1 MEKGLSF
8 ANTLLYIR
16 NMETEFAE
24 RPSKTLIII
33 GEEGTGKYPLLKL
46 LIKDFKELGQ
56 TFYST
61 RIFADVESGI
71 FYPFNDILNQITQE
85 SKIRDLNTIVES
97 MTAILSKTD
106 HPVLIFENVHKMSQQ
121 SLDMFLYFSRLTE
134 KLGFTLIGLGESHG
148 DFPNMEKFI
157 EEAKT
162 LNSITI
168 ITLKKPEMEDVKSL
182 LKEEGYRLED
192 AFVKDLVRLVNG
204 DLNVLSYTLD
214 YYKEEGFINP
224 DGALNDVKVRFFP
237 IPPSVET
244 HFNYL
249 ISELDKISL
258 DILKTLAMVKDRLSL
273 NDLSLLV
280 NVESNEV
287 LNSLSIL
294 ESKDLIANE
303 QEYFFIQNSFLFPIL
318 ENHITSV
325 DKIRVSKLL
334 NETELIKKVS
344 IPSRILINMGYG
356 NVEEAVKIFS
366 ENMEEINKSISNP
379 QEVYDAMTKIKSHIS
394 DKDMLIHILFYQ
406 GKALYLLSR
415 YDEALEI
422 FKREDFQAHG
432 LIEPYLL
439 SSSIYNSR
447 GDYKSSDIILNNI
460 ISNDKL
466 TKRDEAK
473 VLTAQATIYIR
484 KNDYKKA
491 EELVD
496 LAIKIATDGNYENTL
511 SEAYNIKGIIR
522 INTFNIEDAGTYFK
536 HALEINT
543 RKKNWFSR
551 LKNMNNLSITNGM
564 LGHYDE
570 SIKNFKDI
578 IDISYITS
586 DLRGRAY
593 AEFNLVEQLD
603 IIGESAESEN
613 YIPTA
618 EKLVS
623 LISDESLSSSFHRFY
638 GLHLIQNC
646 KFEKAK
652 EEFEISR
659 SKAEEVDDK
668 QRVRINKFFIL
679 FMDELINGKELQE
692 IDDLISDKFELEED
706 FIPVIYIFI
715 TLRYIYHGQI
725 DLAIKSS
732 YDAVETAIKIG
743 DNGYKTHSSIFPSL
757 VYFLKGDREAFN
769 REFEKIKTLDQNI
782 QYPNYVY
789 RALKAYL
796 SNDLDGLK
804 ELRGIVNSAKTAKM
818 PSLNKL
824 LLQLLISFIEDKIT
838 SGTEINPDK
847 IAEFRAQIMECYSRS
862 KSR

>member
-8 ANTLLYIR
+8 SNALSYMR
-16 NMETEFAE
+16 NLETEFAE
-24 RPSKTLIII
+24 KPSKTLIII
-33 GEEGTGKYPLLKL
+33 GDEGTGKYPLLKL
-46 LIKDFKELGQ
+46 IIRDFKELGQ
-56 TFYST
+56 TYHST
-61 RIFADVESGI
+61 RIFTDFETGI

-134 KLGFTLIGLGESHG
+134 KLGFTLIGLGESRS
-148 DFPNMEKFI
+148 NYSNTEKFI

-162 LNSITI
+162 LNSIII
-168 ITLKKPEMEDVKSL
+168 ITLKKPEMEDVKTL
-182 LKEEGYRLED
+182 LKEEGYKLED

-204 DLNVLSYTLD
+204 DLNVLSYTLG

-244 HFNYL
+244 HFNNL
-249 ISELDKISL
+249 FSELDKNSM
-258 DILKTLAMVKDRLSL
+258 DILKTLTIVKDRLSL
-273 NDLSLLV
+273 SDLCLLV
-280 NVESNEV
+280 NEESKVV
-287 LNSLSIL
+287 LNSLAVL
-294 ESKDLIANE
+294 ESKELISSD
-303 QEYFFIQNSFLFPIL
+303 QEYFFIQNSFLFPLL
-318 ENHITSV
+318 EKHISSV

-344 IPSRILINMGYG
+344 VPSRILINIGYG
-356 NVEEAVKIFS
+356 NMEEAVNIFK
-366 ENMEEINKSISNP
+366 ENVEEINNSISNP
-379 QEVYDAMTKIKSHIS
+379 QEVYDAMTKIKPHIS
-394 DKDMLIHILFYQ
+394 DKNLLIHVLFYQ
-406 GKALYLLSR
+406 GKALYLLSK
-415 YDEALEI
+415 YDEALAI
-422 FKREDFQAHG
+422 FKSEDFQSIG

-447 GDYKSSDIILNNI
+447 GDYKNSDIILSNI
-460 ISNDKL
+460 ISSDKL
-466 TKRDEAK
+466 TKKEEAK
-473 VLTAQATIYIR
+473 VLVAQATIYIR

-496 LAIKIATDGNYENTL
+496 LAIKIATDGKYENTL
-511 SEAYNIKGIIR
+511 SEAYNIKGIIK
-522 INTFNIEDAGTYFK
+522 INTFNIEEAGSYFK
-536 HALEINT
+536 RALEINT

-570 SIKNFKDI
+570 SIKNFKEI

-638 GLHLIQNC
+638 GLHFIQNC
-646 KFEKAK
+646 KFEKARN
-652 EEFEISR
+652 EFNISAG
-659 SKAEEVDDK
+659 KAEEIEDK
-668 QRVRINKFFIL
+668 QRVRINKFFSL
-679 FMDELINGKELQE
+679 LMEELMEGKRLEEADES
-692 IDDLISDKFELEED
+692 ISKKFELEED
-706 FIPVIYIFI
+706 FIPVVYIFI
-715 TLRYIYHGQI
+715 TLRYMYYGQF
-725 DLAIKSS
+725 DLAIKSA
-732 YDAVETAIKIG
+732 YDAVEIAIQIG
-743 DNGYKTHSSIFPSL
+743 DNGYKTHTSILPSL
-757 VYFLKGDREAFN
+757 VYFLKGDMDALAQ
-769 REFEKIKTLDQNI
+769 EFEKIKNLDNQI
-782 QYPNYVY
+782 QYPNYVH

-796 SNDLDGLK
+796 SNDKNGLK
-804 ELRGIVNSAKTAKM
+804 ELKDFVNGKETSKM
-818 PSLNKL
+818 PSLNRL
-824 LLQLLISFIEDKIT
+824 VLQLLISSIEEKMD
-838 SGTEINPDK
+838 SGAEVNANK
-847 IAEFRAQIMECYSRS
+847 IAEFRKQIMECFSHS
-862 KSR
+862 KSW

>member
-8 ANTLLYIR
+8 ANALSYIR
-16 NMETEFAE
+16 NLETEFAAK
-24 RPSKTLIII
+24 PSKTVIII

-56 TFYST
+56 KFYST

-97 MTAILSKTD
+97 MTSILSGTD

-121 SLDMFLYFSRLTE
+121 SLDMFLYFSRFTE
-134 KLGFTLIGLGESHG
+134 KLGFTLIGLGESRQNY
-148 DFPNMEKFI
+148 PNMEKFI

-162 LNSITI
+162 LNSII
-168 ITLKKPEMEDVKSL
+168 LITLKKPEMEDVKAL

-192 AFVKDLVRLVNG
+192 AFAKDLVRLVNG
-204 DLNVLSYTLD
+204 DLNVLSYTLA
-214 YYKEEGFINP
+214 YYREEGFINP

-244 HFNYL
+244 HFNNL
-249 ISELDKISL
+249 ISDLDKSSM
-258 DILKTLAMVKDRLSL
+258 DILKTLTMVKDRLSL
-273 NDLSLLV
+273 NDLCLLV
-280 NVESNEV
+280 NEESKVV
-287 LNSLSIL
+287 LDSLSIL
-294 ESKDLIANE
+294 ESKELIASE
-303 QEYFFIQNSFLFPIL
+303 QEYFFIQNSFLLPIL
-318 ENHITSV
+318 EKHISSV
-325 DKIRVSKLL
+325 DMIRVSKLL

-344 IPSRILINMGYG
+344 IPSRILINIGYG
-356 NVEEAVKIFS
+356 NVDEAVKIFA
-366 ENMEEINKSISNP
+366 ENVEEINNSISNP
-379 QEVYDAMTKIKSHIS
+379 QEVYDAMTRIKPHLS
-394 DKDMLIHILFYQ
+394 DKSMLVHASFYQ

-422 FKREDFQAHG
+422 FKSEDYQAKG
-432 LIEPYLL
+432 IIEPYLL

-447 GDYKSSDIILNNI
+447 GDYKNSDIILNNI

-466 TKRDEAK
+466 TKMDQAK
-473 VLTAQATIYIR
+473 VLVAQSTIYIR

-496 LAIKIATDGNYENTL
+496 MAIRIATEGNYENTI
-511 SEAYNIKGIIR
+511 SDAYNIKGIIR
-522 INTFNIEDAGTYFK
+522 INTFNIEDAGNYFK
-536 HALEINT
+536 KALEINT
-543 RKKNWFSR
+543 TRKNWFSM

-570 SIKNFKDI
+570 SIRNFKDI

-603 IIGESAESEN
+603 IIGESSESEN

-623 LISDESLSSSFHRFY
+623 LISDESLSSSFHRFF

-646 KFEKAK
+646 KFERAK
-652 EEFEISR
+652 EEFDISR
-659 SKAEEVDDK
+659 SKAEEIEDK
-668 QRVRINKFFIL
+668 QRIRINKFFSL
-679 FMDELINGKELQE
+679 FMDEVLHGKRLQE
-692 IDDLISDKFELEED
+692 TDDLIREKFELEED

-715 TLRYIYHGQI
+715 TLRFIYYGEI
-725 DLAIKSS
+725 DLAIKSAL
-732 YDAVETAIKIG
+732 DAVETANKIG

-757 VYFLKGDREAFN
+757 VYFLKGDGDAFKN
-769 REFEKIKTLDQNI
+769 EFGKIKNLDKQI
-782 QYPNYVY
+782 KYPNYIY
-789 RALKAYL
+789 GALKVYL

-804 ELRGIVNSAKTAKM
+804 QLKNTINSAETSKM

-824 LLQLLISFIEDKIT
+824 LLQLFISFIEDKL
-838 SGTEINPDK
+838 SSHAEINPDK
-847 IAEFRAQIMECYSRS
+847 IAEFRKQIMECYNRA
-862 KSR
+862 KLR

>member
-8 ANTLLYIR
+8 ANALSYIR

-24 RPSKTLIII
+24 KPSKTVIII

-56 TFYST
+56 KFYST
-61 RIFADVESGI
+61 RIFADVETGI

-97 MTAILSKTD
+97 MTAILSQTD
-106 HPVLIFENVHKMSQQ
+106 HPVLVFENIHKMSQQ

-134 KLGFTLIGLGESHG
+134 KLGFTLIGLGESSG
-148 DFPNMEKFI
+148 NYPNTEKFI

-162 LNSITI
+162 LSSIII
-168 ITLKKPEMEDVKSL
+168 ITLKKPEMDDVKTL

-204 DLNVLSYTLD
+204 DLNVLSYTLA

-244 HFNYL
+244 HFNNL
-249 ISELDKISL
+249 ISELNKNAT

-273 NDLSLLV
+273 NDLCLLV
-280 NVESNEV
+280 HEDSKVI
-287 LNSLSIL
+287 LDSLAIL
-294 ESKDLIANE
+294 ESKDLITSD

-318 ENHITSV
+318 EKRISSI

-344 IPSRILINMGYG
+344 VPSRILINLGYG
-356 NVEEAVKIFS
+356 NVDEAVKIFS
-366 ENMEEINKSISNP
+366 ENVEEINNSISNP
-379 QEVYDAMTKIKSHIS
+379 QEVYESMSKIKPYIS
-394 DKDMLIHILFYQ
+394 DKKLLIHASFYQ

-422 FKREDFQAHG
+422 FKSEDFQSNG
-432 LIEPYLL
+432 IIEPYLL

-447 GDYKSSDIILNNI
+447 GDYKNSDIILANI
-460 ISNDKL
+460 IS
-466 TKRDEAK
+466 RDMLSKKNEAK
-473 VLTAQATIYIR
+473 VLIAQATIYIR

-496 LAIKIATDGNYENTL
+496 LAINIATEGNYENTL

-522 INTFNIEDAGTYFK
+522 INTFNIEDAGNYFER
-536 HALEINT
+536 ALEINT

-623 LISDESLSSSFHRFY
+623 LISDQSLASSFHRFY

-646 KFEKAK
+646 IFDRAK
-652 EEFEISR
+652 EEFEISIR
-659 SKAEEVDDK
+659 KAEEIKDK
-668 QRVRINKFFIL
+668 QRVRINKFFVL
-679 FMDELINGKELQE
+679 LMDEIVNGKKLQE
-692 IDDLISDKFELEED
+692 IDDIISQKFELEED

-715 TLRYIYHGQI
+715 TLRYIYHGEF

-732 YDAVETAIKIG
+732 YDAVETAVKIG
-743 DNGYKTHSSIFPSL
+743 DNGYKTHSSILPSL
-757 VYFLKGDREAFN
+757 VYFLKGDREAFTK
-769 REFEKIKTLDQNI
+769 EFEKIKTLDKNI

-796 SNDLDGLK
+796 SNNLDGVK
-804 ELRGIVNSAKTAKM
+804 ELRDIINSSKTSKM
-818 PSLNKL
+818 PSLDKL

-838 SGTEINPDK
+838 SDTGINPDNMAK
-847 IAEFRAQIMECYSRS
+847 FRKQILECYSRS
-862 KSR
+862 KLR